1 MGCLFNQ
8 SIKQA
13 NKQTMSQGR
22 ERGRIVLWLEIKNC
36 REERVAF
43 NGFPM

>member
-13 NKQTMSQGR
+13 SKQVMNQGR
-22 ERGRIVLWLEIKNC
+22 ERRRIVLCLEIKNC
-36 REERVAF
+36 REERVDL